1 MDLWQRARSFAEE
14 AAKKSQ
20 EFSKEAAKRSQELTQ
35 GASRLLSSEFAAE
48 ATKKSRE
55 LAAEATKKSK
65 ELAVEAT
72 KKADLLAGQ
81 IKTLASDIPVPAI
94 PAIPAIPAQLSAVVT
109 GSTAAVAPEPET
121 DLEVFGVT
129 EDLREFV
136 RGLTMNTF
144 RDFPLQDE
152 PEMAEVPTVSN
163 VRQDLNEWQAKHAII
178 VLSAV
183 KEISKFR
190 YELCPR
196 YMKERKFWRIYFLLV
211 NTYVSP
217 YERKYMDDLKA
228 KEEQK
233 KEEKLKEVAMSPQ
246 GAGETKLESK
256 GSVSSSK
263 ELDLDTFLLG
273 DFEDEAPDE
282 AAGDDGLDDD
292 FDKIDSA
299 SGLGSDDEKKA
310 TD

>member
-35 GASRLLSSEFAAE
+35 GASRLLSSEFAVE

-65 ELAVEAT
+65 ELAAEAT

-81 IKTLASDIPVPAI
+81 IKTLAADIPVPAM
-94 PAIPAIPAQLSAVVT
+94 PAIPSQLSAVVA
-109 GSTAAVAPEPET
+109 GPPAAIAPEPET

-136 RGLTMNTF
+136 RGLTLNTF

-152 PEMAEVPTVSN
+152 PEVTEVPTVSN
-163 VRQDLNEWQAKHAII
+163 VRQDLNEWQAKHATI

-190 YELCPR
+190 YDLCPR

-217 YERKYMDDLKA
+217 YERRYMDELKA
-228 KEEQK
+228 KEEHK
-233 KEEKLKEVAMSPQ
+233 KEETLKEVAMSPQ
-246 GAGETKLESK
+246 GGTTSETKLESK
-256 GSVSSSK
+256 GSVSSNK
-263 ELDLDTFLLG
+263 EIDLDTFLLG
-273 DFEDEAPDE
+273 DFEDEAHDE
-282 AAGDDGLDDD
+282 AAGDDDLDDD

-299 SGLGSDDEKKA
+299 SGLESDDEKKEK
-310 TD
+310 D